1 MSGRVRRP
9 GSAPRYHRESAV
21 ERRAAL
27 IAATLECLRRHGH
40 EGTSLRR
47 ISAVAGISPGL
58 INHHFPGK
66 AALVAAAYERLAHS
80 LLDSMAGDA
89 AASAVPARERLRRFF
104 AASFEPELLDPSLF
118 RIWLVFWGMVAH
130 SARMRAVHD
139 RTYRAYRRALER
151 LLTALAQ
158 EPEVPDFRRHAA
170 AIGLAALLDGLWV
183 ELSLNPRAFRPAQA
197 IALCEDWVEALARG
211 AFPRLAAR
219 AARAVRD

>member
-1 MSGRVRRP
+1 VSGRGARPRR
-9 GSAPRYHRESAV
+9 APRFHRESAA

-27 IAATLECLRRHGH
+27 VGATLQCLKRHGH

-58 INHHFPGK
+58 VNHHFPGK
-66 AALVAAAYERLAHS
+66 AALIAAAYQQLART
-80 LLDSMAGDA
+80 LLDSIAGSA
-89 AASAVPARERLRRFF
+89 TASDVTPRERLRRFF
-104 AASFEPELLDPSLF
+104 SASFEPELLDPGLF

-139 RTYRAYRRALER
+139 RTYRACRRALER
-151 LLTALAQ
+151 LLRALAS
-158 EPEVPDFRRHAA
+158 EPAAPAFRPRAA

-183 ELSLNPRAFRPAQA
+183 ELSLDPRAFRPAQA

-211 AFPRLAAR
+211 AFPRLRAR
-219 AARAVRD
+219 VIRRGR